1 MERTDELVED
11 EGPDV
16 VKEPLNEIELPVIE
30 LVVVASLASGGARKP
45 GALNGGS
52 ASALRMSGPNIN
64 RVINLGEIILES
76 AVQRKASRVQSLGF
90 LLHRVLVMV

>member
-30 LVVVASLASGGARKP
+30 LAVVDKPASLASNGARKL
-45 GALNGGS
+45 GTLNGGS
-52 ASALRMSGPNIN
+52 ASAPRMSGPNIN

-76 AVQRKASRVQSLGF
+76 AVHSDGRKASRV
-90 LLHRVLVMV
+90 

>member
-52 ASALRMSGPNIN
+52 ASALRMSGPNID

-76 AVQRKASRVQSLGF
+76 AVHSDGRKASRV
-90 LLHRVLVMV
+90 